1 MKVGHVPLIPYGRPG
16 SPAVADQVAE
26 SITAYGQSGRI
37 LRAVMLAR
45 LGPNVWHDSP
55 SAAMGVLEELEETA
69 KLISIT
75 GSPIPELAG
84 PDIEELRKTFGA
96 YW

>member
-1 MKVGHVPLIPYGRPG
+1 
-16 SPAVADQVAE
+16 
-26 SITAYGQSGRI
+26 
-37 LRAVMLAR
+37 MLAR

-84 PDIEELRKTFGA
+84 SDIEELRKTFGA

>member
-1 MKVGHVPLIPYGRPG
+1 
-16 SPAVADQVAE
+16 
-26 SITAYGQSGRI
+26 
-37 LRAVMLAR
+37 
-45 LGPNVWHDSP
+45 
-55 SAAMGVLEELEETA
+55 MGVLEELEETA

-84 PDIEELRKTFGA
+84 SDIEELRKTFGA